1 MANQTV
7 RNIRLIEDYRDKI
20 LFYRLFFSHI
30 MMADAQ
36 YCIAQH
42 TNKIFGNSNKIIVY

>member
-20 LFYRLFFSHI
+20 LFYRL
-30 MMADAQ
+30 
-36 YCIAQH
+36 Y
-42 TNKIFGNSNKIIVY
+42 IFTYHDVLAYNTFVLTCFVIVLT